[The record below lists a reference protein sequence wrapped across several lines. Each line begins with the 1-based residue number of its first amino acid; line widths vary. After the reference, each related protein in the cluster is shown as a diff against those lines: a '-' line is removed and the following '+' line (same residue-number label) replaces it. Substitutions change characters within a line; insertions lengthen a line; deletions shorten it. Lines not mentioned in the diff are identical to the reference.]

1 MTFYEKYETLCAET
15 QTKPQN
21 QELLDILGVTS
32 PTISGWKKGSLPKA
46 EVLCRMATHFHVTT
60 DYLLGLSELRNPP
73 TDYPLSDMEQLLV
86 NTFRS
91 TDTLGQATIIHTC
104 LSERDRLEKDK
115 PEHTNAKEIAV
126 AAV

>member
-60 DYLLGLSELRNPP
+60 DYLLGLSELRNPS

-86 NTFRS
+86 STFRS

>member
-1 MTFYEKYETLCAET
+1 MTFYEKYEALCAEA

-60 DYLLGLSELRNPP
+60 DYLLGLSELRNSSAGH
-73 TDYPLSDMEQLLV
+73 PLSDMEQLLV
-86 NTFRS
+86 DTFRS
-91 TDTLGQATIIHTC
+91 TDALGQATIIHTC
-104 LSERDRLEKDK
+104 LSERDRLEKSK
-115 PEHTNAKEIAV
+115 SKEVSAV
-126 AAV
+126 

>member
-1 MTFYEKYETLCAET
+1 MTFYEKYEALCAET

-60 DYLLGLSELRNPP
+60 DYLLGLSELRSPSAS
-73 TDYPLSDMEQLLV
+73 YQLSDMEQLLV

-104 LSERDRLEKDK
+104 LSERDRFEKSN
-115 PEHTNAKEIAV
+115 TKEASAI
-126 AAV
+126 